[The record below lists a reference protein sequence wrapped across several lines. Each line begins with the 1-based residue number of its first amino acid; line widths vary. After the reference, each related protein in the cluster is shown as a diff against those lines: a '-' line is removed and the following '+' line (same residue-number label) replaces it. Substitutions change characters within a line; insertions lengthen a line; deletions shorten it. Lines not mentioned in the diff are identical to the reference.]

1 MPATP
6 NPVKGR
12 KTASTSPATFEPG
25 TLWERLTR
33 RTGHALQSGAL
44 QPIVTERRLVDNH
57 GVAFVVHMAPKL
69 SRKDAAARTPGR
81 DRADG
86 RGEDPFSPP
95 ESDLTVA
102 RVSETHVA
110 VLNKFNVIDNHLL
123 IVTRDFKEQETVLD
137 LSDFR
142 ALWTCMSEF
151 EALGFYNSG
160 PGAGSSQPHKHLQIV
175 PLPLS
180 DSAFRTPMDALI
192 AAAGPSAAVSAVT
205 GIPFTHVY
213 SPLRP
218 STPADPETGA
228 VEALACYQ
236 SLLAQAGVCSVR
248 AGDKV
253 SVPTPYNLLVTRHW
267 MMLVP
272 RRREHYE
279 HISVNALGFVGSLFV
294 RDDSQ
299 LQTLLAHGPMEIL
312 RAVSG
317 R

>member
-1 MPATP
+1 MSATQLP
-6 NPVKGR
+6 LMGK
-12 KTASTSPATFEPG
+12 KTASTSPAPLEPG
-25 TLWERLTR
+25 TLWKRLTKCVER
-33 RTGHALQSGAL
+33 ARQSGAL
-44 QPIVTERRLVDNH
+44 QPIDTERRLLDDH
-57 GVAFVVHMAPKL
+57 GVTFVVHIAPRL
-69 SRKDAAARTPGR
+69 TRKDAAAQRPGR
-81 DRADG
+81 DRTDG
-86 RGEDPFSPP
+86 RGTDPFLPP

-110 VLNKFNVIDNHLL
+110 LLNKFNVIDNHLL
-123 IVTRDFKEQETVLD
+123 IITRDFKEQETVLE

-151 EALGFYNSG
+151 DALGFYNSG
-160 PGAGSSQPHKHLQIV
+160 PGAGSSQPHKHLQMV

-180 DSAFRTPMDALI
+180 GSASRTPMDALI
-192 AAAGPSAAVSAVT
+192 AAAGPSATASAVP

-213 SPLRP
+213 SPLRL
-218 STPADPETGA
+218 STPDDPEIAA
-228 VEALACYQ
+228 VEALACYRN
-236 SLLAQAGVCSVR
+236 LLAQASVR
-248 AGDKV
+248 SEPAADSV
-253 SVPTPYNLLVTRHW
+253 RVPTPYNLLVTRHW

-299 LQTLLAHGPMEIL
+299 LQTLLEHGPMKIL

-317 R
+317 H